1 MAQGNFVVLDDR
13 GILAVSGPD
22 RGGFLQG
29 LVSNDVDK
37 IAADRAVYAAF
48 LTAQGKYLH
57 DFIMAAAG
65 EAIWLDC
72 EAARLAD
79 LKRRLSVY
87 RLRAKVAI
95 DELPDLAVAAVFGD
109 GACGALALP
118 EQPGAARP
126 FGGGAV
132 LVDPRLAALG
142 ARVILPRSEIR
153 ETLTAAGIVEADC
166 AAYDRHRL
174 ALGVPDGSRDLV
186 IEKSILLESG
196 FDELNGVDWAKGC
209 YIGQELTA
217 RTKYRGLIKKRLFP
231 VRIDGP
237 APPPGTILSLDGKEA
252 GEMRSSRDTIGLAF
266 LRLDAITENRSLSAE
281 GATLAALRPDWMRI
295 ESESPS
301 PAPREREGPAPAGAG
316 G

>member
-1 MAQGNFVVLDDR
+1 MPQASFVVLPDR
-13 GILAVSGPD
+13 GVLAVSGPD
-22 RGGFLQG
+22 CRGFLQG
-29 LVSNDVDK
+29 LVSNDVEK
-37 IAADRAVYAAF
+37 IAADRAVYAAL

-57 DFIMAAAG
+57 DFVMAASG
-65 EAIWLDC
+65 EAIWLDA

-79 LKRRLSVY
+79 LKRRLSIY
-87 RLRAKVAI
+87 RLRAKVVI
-95 DELPDLAVAAVFGD
+95 DEMPDLAVAAVFGD
-109 GACGALALP
+109 GVCAALNLP

-126 FGGGAV
+126 FAEGVA

-142 ARVILPRSEIR
+142 ARVMLPRAEIGNVLAEAGLA
-153 ETLTAAGIVEADC
+153 ETDF

-196 FDELNGVDWAKGC
+196 FDELNGVDWQKGC

-237 APPPGTILSLDGKEA
+237 APPPGTIINGDGKEA
-252 GEMRSSRDTIGLAF
+252 GEMRSSRDGLGLAL
-266 LRLDAITENRSLSAE
+266 LRLDTIAESRSLSAN
-281 GATLAALRPDWMRI
+281 GATLLPVHPDWMKI
-295 ESESPS
+295 EQDDPS
-301 PAPREREGPAPAGAG
+301 PAQS
-316 G
+316 